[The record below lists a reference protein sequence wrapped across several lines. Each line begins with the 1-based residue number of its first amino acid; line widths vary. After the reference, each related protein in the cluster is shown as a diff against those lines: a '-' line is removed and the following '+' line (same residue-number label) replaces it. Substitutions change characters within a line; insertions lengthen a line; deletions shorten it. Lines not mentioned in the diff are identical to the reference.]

1 MQGGHDPTP
10 KEMSAADALVLF
22 GATGDLAFRMIFPAL
37 AKLVRKRRLTVPVI
51 GVARSELTTEQLC
64 GRIRQS
70 LERGGVFERDAHEA
84 LCSRL
89 SYVAGDYADSAT
101 FQRLRENLGVAQR
114 PLHYMAVPPALFEDV
129 VRGLDRSGCVR
140 HGRVVVEKP
149 FGHDLESARAL
160 NRTISSVF
168 PPEDVYRI
176 DHFLGKEQV
185 QNIVYFR
192 FANSLLEPVWNRHHV
207 ESVQITMAEDSGI
220 EGRGRFYDATGCI
233 RDVLQNHLLQLTAC
247 LAMDPPPPGGVDVAR
262 EERARLLRSI
272 VPLEPRDVVRGQ
284 FTGYR
289 TEPGVAPDSQVE
301 TFCAVRLRIDSWR
314 WAGVPVCIRSGKRL
328 PVKAT
333 ELFGRLQRPPRAV
346 FDGVAQDDANYVRVR
361 IDPAPELALG
371 ARVKAPGERMMGRP
385 TELLVTSDFAEL
397 MSPYERLLGDA
408 LAGDPTLFASQSEVE
423 AQWRVVD
430 PVLKQPPP
438 LHLYEPGSWGPP
450 EADRLVAALGGW
462 RAPSLPARL
471 TRRAA

>member
-1 MQGGHDPTP
+1 
-10 KEMSAADALVLF
+10 MSGADALVLF
-22 GATGDLAFRMIFPAL
+22 GATGDLASRMIFPAL
-37 AKLVRKRRLTVPVI
+37 ARLAWRGRLDVPVI
-51 GVARSELTTEQLC
+51 GVARSALTTEQLC
-64 GRIRQS
+64 ERVRRS
-70 LERGGVFERDAHEA
+70 LERGTVLERDAREA

-89 SYVAGDYADSAT
+89 SFVAGDYADSTT
-101 FQRLRENLGVAQR
+101 FQRLRERLGSAQR
-114 PLHYMAVPPALFEDV
+114 PLHYMAVPPALFEAV
-129 VRGLDRSGCVR
+129 VRGLDRCGCVR
-140 HGRVVVEKP
+140 RGRLVVEKP
-149 FGHDLESARAL
+149 FGQDLESARAL

-168 PPEDVYRI
+168 PPEEVYRI
-176 DHFLGKEQV
+176 DHFLGKEPV

-207 ESVQITMAEDSGI
+207 AGVQITMAEDSGI
-220 EGRGRFYDATGCI
+220 TGRGRFYDATGCI
-233 RDVLQNHLLQLTAC
+233 RDVLQNHLLQLVAC
-247 LAMDPPPPGGVDVAR
+247 LTMDPPPLGGVGVAR

-272 VPLEPRDVVRGQ
+272 VPLDPRDVVRGQ

-289 TEPGVAPDSQVE
+289 NEPGVAPDSQVE

-314 WAGVPVCIRSGKRL
+314 WAGVPVCIRSGKCL
-328 PVKAT
+328 PVKLT

-346 FDGVAQDDANYVRVR
+346 FDDVGQDDADYVRLR
-361 IDPAPELALG
+361 IDPAPELAVG
-371 ARVKAPGERMMGRP
+371 ARVKAPGERMIGRP
-385 TELLVTSDFAEL
+385 TELVVTSDFAEL

-438 LHLYEPGSWGPP
+438 LHVYEPGTWGPL
-450 EADRLVAALGGW
+450 EADRLVADLGGW
-462 RAPSLPARL
+462 RVPSLPTRP